1 MVFLGNAVR
10 SSKKSCSQCFED
22 IMGGTTRNPD
32 DFINEVRL
40 QRGVFPASCFSDF
53 KHMDEVVRKYLLFP
67 ESSLTGQ
74 LTLVFG
80 GDTCLMGRLITRADI

>member
-1 MVFLGNAVR
+1 MILF
-10 SSKKSCSQCFED
+10 
-22 IMGGTTRNPD
+22 
-32 DFINEVRL
+32 FIFFF
-40 QRGVFPASCFSDF
+40 FPASCFSDF

-80 GDTCLMGRLITRADI
+80 GDTCLTGRLITRADI